1 MILRNFLNF
10 IIQFLENFNLQFRKI
25 YLNSNFYDKKI
36 SKVYNEEFVYKPS
49 PHLLT
54 SLINYQ
60 TSKINVDSI
69 STENLW
75 DNEKINNNNFKRLNN
90 FYWFFTL
97 DLKSSKK
104 NTQKIISDWIEKNY
118 KYNSNSWEFDLTSKR
133 IIAWLSNHTLTIEQ
147 ADKSYLEIF
156 NGMIQKQTNHL
167 ISEINHS
174 KNTNDKIIGCAAI
187 ILVGLSYKDEKKYLS
202 YGLNLIKKI
211 CNSEFDNY
219 GFTKSRSIKQLI
231 FYLKYFIL
239 IREWFKEAQ
248 VEVPDLINETIFYL
262 GQGYAF
268 TWQNIKSD
276 ILMNGNNVSN
286 NLEFDHYLRRF
297 TYKFKNENKE
307 FGGYAILHDKK
318 IALVMDVG
326 EPPSINSSNEY
337 QSGSL
342 SFEIIS
348 NGKKLISN
356 CGYYAGDNEK
366 LKELSKSTA
375 THNTLILD
383 DNSSCKFKKT
393 NKNFLLKDGLKVLK
407 KNIVFEKNYWK
418 ISASHDGYNKKYSAI
433 HERDIEYYP
442 EQFKFVGTDKVTI
455 KKTNLN
461 LKFDIRFHLEPNVKL
476 MKTQDNNAVF
486 IELEDEGW
494 KFTCNNFN
502 IDIDNGLYFG
512 NKNSYSQNQNIFI
525 SGIIN
530 NNSENIVWQINKI

>member
-1 MILRNFLNF
+1 
-10 IIQFLENFNLQFRKI
+10 
-25 YLNSNFYDKKI
+25 
-36 SKVYNEEFVYKPS
+36 
-49 PHLLT
+49 
-54 SLINYQ
+54 
-60 TSKINVDSI
+60 
-69 STENLW
+69 
-75 DNEKINNNNFKRLNN
+75 
-90 FYWFFTL
+90 
-97 DLKSSKK
+97 
-104 NTQKIISDWIEKNY
+104 
-118 KYNSNSWEFDLTSKR
+118 
-133 IIAWLSNHTLTIEQ
+133 
-147 ADKSYLEIF
+147 
-156 NGMIQKQTNHL
+156 
-167 ISEINHS
+167 
-174 KNTNDKIIGCAAI
+174 
-187 ILVGLSYKDEKKYLS
+187 
-202 YGLNLIKKI
+202 
-211 CNSEFDNY
+211 
-219 GFTKSRSIKQLI
+219 
-231 FYLKYFIL
+231 
-239 IREWFKEAQ
+239 
-248 VEVPDLINETIFYL
+248 
-262 GQGYAF
+262 
-268 TWQNIKSD
+268 
-276 ILMNGNNVSN
+276 MNGNNVSN

-297 TYKFKNENKE
+297 TYKFKNKNKE

-356 CGYYAGDNEK
+356 CGYYTGDNEK

-393 NKNFLLKDGLKVLK
+393 NRNFLLKDGLKVLK

-442 EQFKFVGTDKVTI
+442 EQFKFIGTDKVTI

-476 MKTQDNNAVF
+476 MKTQDNNVVF

-530 NNSENIVWQINKI
+530 NNSENIVWQLNKI